1 MLKKVVIISML
12 SLFVVV
18 ALTSTKVLNVI
29 NIEESGRD
37 ASSFHDMSAIIYT
50 ISGLFL
56 CVIAF
61 WTYRI
66 HIVAGIIPWGLGLT
80 LFVYGL
86 YLCWVKGI
94 IAF

>member
-1 MLKKVVIISML
+1 MIKKIVFISMV
-12 SLFVVV
+12 SLLVVV

-37 ASSFHDMSAIIYT
+37 ASSFHDISAIIYT
-50 ISGLFL
+50 ISGFL
-56 CVIAF
+56 LCLVAF

-66 HIVAGIIPWGLGLT
+66 HIVAGIIPWGLGIT
-80 LFVYGL
+80 LFAYGL